1 MEPFDKNKK
10 IGHYCHFGLL
20 AVSIFLI
27 ENLSLQAAAM
37 GDWPTYRAD
46 NARSGIQTQSVH
58 PPLKQSWVFRAKQ
71 PPRPAWQGEA
81 KWDGWNKV
89 YDLKNRQDFD
99 HAFHVVG
106 ADDAIYLGSSSEDK
120 VICLDAESG
129 DLRWVFYT
137 EGPVRLAPAL
147 HGGDLYVGSDD
158 GYVYRLKASD
168 GSLIWKVRPGP
179 RDYRIPGN
187 GRIISAWPA
196 RTGVVIQDGVVYTG
210 VGMFPSEVVYV
221 CALNPEDGNIL
232 WKTEQTDLPAQG
244 YLVASKSRLYVPTG
258 RNNPVVLSIKD
269 GKRERVLDGEGGS
282 YALLSEDALVFGPGK
297 TGQLRLVEA
306 GTKDQLATFQG
317 NHMIVYHGKSY
328 LHSDNDIQAI
338 DRQRY
343 LELARKRR
351 DLYQYRTQLNDRVK
365 KLREQKQGNHAAD
378 IEAIQKDLVKMAG
391 ELDAITDQMKKCL
404 LWKKPCAFPL
414 SLILSGDVLYA
425 GGRNGLGAFDATTG
439 DLLWESEVSGKA
451 LGLAS
456 INGRIYA
463 STDTGYIHCFLP
475 EAP

>member
-1 MEPFDKNKK
+1 MKK
-10 IGHYCHFGLL
+10 RTERCFQNGLSVISL
-20 AVSIFLI
+20 FLV
-27 ENLSLQAAAM
+27 ETLCLHAAAT
-37 GDWPTYRAD
+37 GDWPTYQGD
-46 NARSGIQTQSVH
+46 NARSGIQIESVH
-58 PPLKQSWVFRAKQ
+58 PPLKESWVFKAKQ

-106 ADDAIYLGSSSEDK
+106 ADDAIYFGSSSEDK

-129 DLRWVFYT
+129 DLRWVFYA
-137 EGPVRLAPAL
+137 EGPVRLAPTL
-147 HGGDLYVGSDD
+147 HKGDLYVGSDD
-158 GYVYRLKASD
+158 GFIYRLKTSD
-168 GSLIWKVRPGP
+168 GSLVWKVRPGP

-196 RTGVVIQDGVVYTG
+196 RTGTVVQDGVVYAG
-210 VGMFPSEVVYV
+210 VGMFPSETVYV
-221 CALNPEDGNIL
+221 CALNAEDGSIL

-244 YLVASKSRLYVPTG
+244 YLVSSKSRLYVPTG

-282 YALLSEDALVFGPGK
+282 YALLSDDALVFGPGK
-297 TGQLRLVEA
+297 TGQLRLVEE

-317 NHMIVYHGKSY
+317 NHMIVFRGKSY
-328 LHSDNDIQAI
+328 LHSDSDIQAI
-338 DRQRY
+338 DRQQY

-351 DLYQYRTQLNDRVK
+351 DLYQYRTQLNNRVK
-365 KLREQKQGNHAAD
+365 KLREQKESDHAAD
-378 IEAIQKDLVKMAG
+378 IKSIQKDLVEIAT
-391 ELDAITDQMKKCL
+391 ELDAITDQMKACL

-425 GGRNGLGAFDATTG
+425 GGRDGMGAFDATTG
-439 DLLWESEVSGKA
+439 DLLWEGAVNGKV

-463 STDTGYIHCFLP
+463 SSDSGYIHCFLP
-475 EAP
+475 ETL

>member
-1 MEPFDKNKK
+1 MEKLGSKNMRHHHCKMGCF
-10 IGHYCHFGLL
+10 IWFLVGTLPLL
-20 AVSIFLI
+20 AAS
-27 ENLSLQAAAM
+27 

-46 NARSGIQTQSVH
+46 NARSGIQVDPVR
-58 PPLKQSWVFRAKQ
+58 PPLTQSWVYKAKQ

-89 YDLKNRQDFD
+89 YDLRNRQDFD

-106 ADDAIYLGSSSEDK
+106 ADGLVYFGSSSEDK
-120 VICLDAESG
+120 VLCLDAKSG
-129 DLRWVFYT
+129 AVRWVFYT
-137 EGPVRLAPAL
+137 EGPVRLAPTL
-147 HGGDLYVGSDD
+147 HEGDLYVGSDD
-158 GYVYRLKASD
+158 GFVYRLRASD
-168 GSLIWKVRPGP
+168 GSLVWKARLGP

-196 RTGVVIQDGVVYTG
+196 RTGVVIQDGLAYAG

-221 CALNPEDGNIL
+221 CALNPEDGKVL

-282 YALLSEDALVFGPGK
+282 YALLSDDALVFGPGK

-317 NHMIVYHGKSY
+317 NHMIVYRGKSY
-328 LHSDNDIQAI
+328 LHSDTDIQAI

-343 LELARKRR
+343 LELARNRR
-351 DLYQYRTQLNDRVK
+351 DLYQFRTELNNRAK
-365 KLREQKQGNHAAD
+365 KLREQKQKDNTTD
-378 IEAIQKDLVKMAG
+378 LESIQKDLVEIAS
-391 ELDAITDQMKKCL
+391 ELDGITDQMKECL

-414 SLILSGDVLYA
+414 SLIMSGDVIYA
-425 GGRNGLGAFDATTG
+425 GGRDGVGAFDAATG
-439 DLLWESEVSGKA
+439 DLLWNGKVNGKA

-463 STDTGYIHCFLP
+463 STDTGHIHCFVP
-475 EAP
+475 AAP